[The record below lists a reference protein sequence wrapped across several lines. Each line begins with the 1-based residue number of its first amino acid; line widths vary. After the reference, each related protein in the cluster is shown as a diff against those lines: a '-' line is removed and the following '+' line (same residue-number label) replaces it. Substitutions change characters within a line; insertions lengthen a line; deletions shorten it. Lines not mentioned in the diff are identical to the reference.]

1 MKSLCAIAVLLLAC
15 VGCNSN
21 TQAAAPQPAPRVFS
35 EADVTKAQ
43 DEITHDYQTDVAK
56 AQDEITHDY
65 QNKGFE
71 VEQVSLIKDADRHLS
86 GFAKIRKASGIIRP
100 QLVKKCTATMDQDS
114 GRYIYGCQ

>member
-1 MKSLCAIAVLLLAC
+1 MKSLCAITALLLAC

-21 TQAAAPQPAPRVFS
+21 TQTAAPQSGPRVFN
-35 EADVTKAQ
+35 EADVT
-43 DEITHDYQTDVAK
+43 K

-86 GFAKIRKASGIIRP
+86 GFVKIRKASGIIRP
-100 QLVKKCTATMDQDS
+100 QLVKKCAATMDQDS
-114 GRYIYGCQ
+114 GKYIYGCQ